1 MKEVDRRGKLPGRIS
16 QVALRLTD
24 GVDTGSVLHGE
35 ERNGN
40 CESLEVGRGSVKGLD
55 RSQES
60 GASSQL
66 VSLVGGLD
74 LLHLLHDVRVVL
86 RKVAEVRKVL
96 AGSGAPA
103 LGCDCTGET
112 NGRPS
117 II

>member
-1 MKEVDRRGKLPGRIS
+1 MDRRGKRPNRS
-16 QVALRLTD
+16 QTALRQLTD
-24 GVDTGSVLHGE
+24 GVDTSSVLHGK